1 MVYGPP
7 TPAAPGLKL
16 PEGETPEPDQ
26 LPPAKSAVSISG
38 LDETQTWF
46 GAVITGVTGATTV
59 MGVLSL
65 AGHWPPAVH
74 VIKTTPGPAI
84 LGLNTPEGLT
94 PGPLQT
100 AFPVAQARE
109 NGGLVKQTAPTSVMA
124 TVGV

>member
-7 TPAAPGLKL
+7 TPAILGLKL
-16 PEGETPEPDQ
+16 PEGETPGPDQ

-46 GAVITGVTGATTV
+46 GAAITGVTGATTV

-74 VIKTTPGPAI
+74 VIETTPGPAM
-84 LGLNTPEGLT
+84 LGLNIPEGLT
-94 PGPLQT
+94 PSPLQN
-100 AFPVAQARE
+100 ALPVLQVSV
-109 NGGLVKQTAPTSVMA
+109 NGGLFKQTGPTSVTD